1 MSKNEERNISK
12 NIIIH
17 GHTTHLLSSKSNIT
31 VQNLSKFI
39 FFANRIRNEV
49 FSTTLII
56 VVFVL
61 FCIHLF
67 RKFMILFCY
76 CIAINMTIF
85 YAINVELN

>member
-1 MSKNEERNISK
+1 MAVTLHKL
-12 NIIIH
+12 
-17 GHTTHLLSSKSNIT
+17 THLLSSKSNIT
-31 VQNLSKFI
+31 YRNLCSLPIELEIKYLKPI
-39 FFANRIRNEV
+39 I
-49 FSTTLII
+49 LII

-85 YAINVELN
+85 YAINVEIEIYSMV